1 MAHRSR
7 SEQERAPRR
16 RTLAAG
22 LAAGAVVLAACGGGG
37 GGTAEAP
44 GADGTLSIAT
54 GGTGGVYY
62 PYGGG
67 IANVLSQN
75 LEGITASVQETN
87 ASVDNL
93 LLVQNGGADIAF
105 ALGDTVADGI
115 AGTAQFEDNPVQLC
129 TLGKLYD
136 NYTQPVTTAGT
147 GIRSVTDLRG
157 KRVSVGSPG
166 SGTEVIA
173 LRILEAAGL
182 NPDTDVQR
190 SQLGVGETAQALRDG
205 TIDAGF
211 WSGGLPTGALI
222 DLATAGQMVLIPTG
236 EYAAALAQRYGAYY
250 LAEDIPAGTYQGQTE
265 PSPQVVV
272 PNVLVVR
279 PDMPQP
285 LQQDIT
291 RVIFEN
297 EQQLVAVHPTA
308 ADLDAATAGDVTF
321 VPVCPGAQAYFAQ
334 AGR

>member
-1 MAHRSR
+1 
-7 SEQERAPRR
+7 
-16 RTLAAG
+16 
-22 LAAGAVVLAACGGGG
+22 V
-37 GGTAEAP
+37 P
-44 GADGTLSIAT
+44 GADGSLAIAT

-67 IANVLSQN
+67 MATVLSEN
-75 LEGITASVQETN
+75 LQGVTANVQETN
-87 ASVDNL
+87 ASVDNI
-93 LLVQNGGADIAF
+93 LLVQDGGADIAF
-105 ALGDTVADGI
+105 ALGDTTADAVAG
-115 AGTAQFEDNPVQLC
+115 AAQFEGREITIC
-129 TLGKLYD
+129 TLGRLYD
-136 NYTQPVTTAGT
+136 NFTQLVTTGGT
-147 GIRSVTDLRG
+147 GIRTVADLRG

-173 LRILEAAGL
+173 LRILEAAGI

-211 WSGGLPTGALI
+211 WSGGLPTGALV
-222 DLATAGQMVLIPTG
+222 DLATTGQMVLVPTA
-236 EYAAALAQRYGAYY
+236 EFTQALASRFGPYY
-250 LAEDIPAGTYQGQTE
+250 QTAEIPAGTYQGQTG

-279 PDMPQP
+279 SDMPEQ

-297 EQQLVAVHPTA
+297 EERLATVHPA
-308 ADLDAATAGDVTF
+308 ANDLDPATAGDVPF
-321 VPVCPGAQAYFAQ
+321 VDVCPGARAYFDQ
-334 AGR
+334 ATG